1 MIQLSRLCAG
11 YFGRPAIREVT
22 MEFLP
27 GKVTVLLGPNG
38 SGKST
43 LLKAALGLLPVMSGE
58 VLYDGVDIRQMK
70 PRQIARKAALLA
82 QSRNIP
88 SIQSLRMV
96 LHGRF
101 PYLTY
106 PRRYGGKDYA
116 IARSAMEATGSRQ
129 HENTNVSQLSGG
141 QRQGVYLAMALAQDT
156 QTVFMDE
163 PTTYLDIRR
172 QFQTMEIA
180 RSLAGEGKAVV
191 LVLHDICLALREAD
205 RIAVFQEGRL
215 LCLDQPEA
223 VRKSGILEEV
233 FQVGVYPVQTPHGT
247 QYYCVPGQNQFPE
260 SGFCNGLR
268 KT

>member
-1 MIQLSRLCAG
+1 MIQLNRLCAG
-11 YFGRPAIREVT
+11 YFGKPAVREVT

-43 LLKAALGLLPVMSGE
+43 LLKAALGLLPPMGGE
-58 VLYDGVDIRQMK
+58 VLYDGVDIRQLK
-70 PRQIARKAALLA
+70 PRQIAQKAALLA
-82 QSRNIP
+82 QSRNTP
-88 SIQSLRMV
+88 SIQALRMV

-116 IARSAMEATGSRQ
+116 IARSAMEATGSGRY
-129 HENTNVSQLSGG
+129 ENTDVRQLSGG

-172 QFQTMEIA
+172 QFQIMGTA
-180 RSLAGEGKAVV
+180 RALAGEGRAVV

-205 RIAVFQEGRL
+205 QVAVFQEGRL
-215 LCLDQPEA
+215 RCLDQPEA
-223 VRKSGILEEV
+223 VCKSGILEQV
-233 FQVGVYPVQTPHGT
+233 FQVGIYPVHTPHGV
-247 QYYCVPGQNQFPE
+247 QYYCVPEQNPAGRADE
-260 SGFCNGLR
+260 YPNP
-268 KT
+268 